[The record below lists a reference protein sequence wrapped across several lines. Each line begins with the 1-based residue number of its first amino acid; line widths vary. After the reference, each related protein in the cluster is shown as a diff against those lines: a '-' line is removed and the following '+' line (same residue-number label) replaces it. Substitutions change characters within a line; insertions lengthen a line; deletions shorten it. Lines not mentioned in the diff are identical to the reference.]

1 MQVTV
6 SDHDA
11 TTVAQRVNE
20 QKDAERGLPFFF
32 PEHADGEWPRGS
44 NGSERGMDKGLDETP
59 PSTFLRIGARPS
71 AFAAGHSLR
80 FR

>member
-32 PEHADGEWPRGS
+32 PEHADGEWPRG
-44 NGSERGMDKGLDETP
+44 
-59 PSTFLRIGARPS
+59 
-71 AFAAGHSLR
+71 
-80 FR
+80 